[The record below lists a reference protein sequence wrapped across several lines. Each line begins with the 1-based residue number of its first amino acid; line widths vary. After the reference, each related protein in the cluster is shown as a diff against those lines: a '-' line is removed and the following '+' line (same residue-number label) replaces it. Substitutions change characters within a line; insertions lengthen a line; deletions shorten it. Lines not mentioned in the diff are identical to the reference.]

1 MCEHNCHRLSILFL
15 RNERI
20 ATSGLQNIKIRF
32 LVYYCQFFRELQGY
46 PKERCSIFVFNSFD
60 RPKLFLHLVDLPFRE
75 REGYAWILY
84 PDCVS
89 CTVYFI
95 NRSMSPSYFTL
106 ANDRI
111 TLCTLSYEIRRHL
124 ARRLRS
130 GYKNFV
136 ESIQSRLW
144 RTIRILFEGRRN
156 ESVDRECDERVRRAL
171 RNRGERGRWWLE
183 KEEPSARRD
192 RFA

>member
-1 MCEHNCHRLSILFL
+1 MNCKDTL
-15 RNERI
+15 RNDARYSSSTRSI
-20 ATSGLQNIKIRF
+20 AQNYFYISSISRF
-32 LVYYCQFFRELQGY
+32 ANAKDTHG
-46 PKERCSIFVFNSFD
+46 
-60 RPKLFLHLVDLPFRE
+60 
-75 REGYAWILY
+75 
-84 PDCVS
+84 
-89 CTVYFI
+89 YFI
-95 NRSMSPSYFTL
+95 RIVFRVPCILLIARCYFTL

>member
-1 MCEHNCHRLSILFL
+1 MLDIRLQLVRSPKIIFTS
-15 RNERI
+15 RRSPVSRTRRI
-20 ATSGLQNIKIRF
+20 RMDTLSGLCF
-32 LVYYCQFFRELQGY
+32 VYR
-46 PKERCSIFVFNSFD
+46 VF
-60 RPKLFLHLVDLPFRE
+60 
-75 REGYAWILY
+75 YY
-84 PDCVS
+84 
-89 CTVYFI
+89 

>member
-1 MCEHNCHRLSILFL
+1 MNCKDTL
-15 RNERI
+15 RNDARYSSSTRSI
-20 ATSGLQNIKIRF
+20 AQNYFYIS
-32 LVYYCQFFRELQGY
+32 
-46 PKERCSIFVFNSFD
+46 SIS
-60 RPKLFLHLVDLPFRE
+60 RFRE